1 MKSLEHID
9 PIFEGLFSKINPKI
23 AASFTDE
30 QLKAIQRGFGS
41 HVWTRHS
48 VNIRVLFPIPGLR
61 FYLVLLAGSECLS
74 QQGLQYKKGRY
85 PLLNPGNFI
94 LLTVFLTILLS
105 CGFTIFCFLWSS
117 LISLTSISTSPYP
130 TSIPWIFDKSE
141 CEYTNRT
148 WRNNKCWDNKHS
160 SMF

>member
-9 PIFEGLFSKINPKI
+9 PIFEGLFSKISPKV

-41 HVWTRHS
+41 HVWTRHYMD
-48 VNIRVLFPIPGLR
+48 IRVSFPIQRLR
-61 FYLVLLAGSECLS
+61 LYLVLLAGSEYLS
-74 QQGLQYKKGRY
+74 QQGLQHKQDRY
-85 PLLNPGNFI
+85 PLFNLGNLI
-94 LLTVFLTILLS
+94 LLTVFATILLS
-105 CGFTIFCFLWSS
+105 CGFTIFYFFWSS
-117 LISLTSISTSPYP
+117 VISLTSISTSPYP

-148 WRNNKCWDNKHS
+148 WRNDKCWDDKHS

>member
-9 PIFEGLFSKINPKI
+9 PIFEGLFSKISPKI

-48 VNIRVLFPIPGLR
+48 VDIRVSFPIPGLR

-74 QQGLQYKKGRY
+74 QQGLQYKKSRY

-94 LLTVFLTILLS
+94 LLTVFVTILLS
-105 CGFTIFCFLWSS
+105 CGFTIFCFLWSYEKQQE
-117 LISLTSISTSPYP
+117 LLWELGKIEIGVGTLVN
-130 TSIPWIFDKSE
+130 
-141 CEYTNRT
+141 TNQRI
-148 WRNNKCWDNKHS
+148 DAAV
-160 SMF
+160 

>member
-23 AASFTDE
+23 ADSFTDE
-30 QLKAIQRGFGS
+30 QIEAIQRGFYS
-41 HVWTRHS
+41 HIWTRHS
-48 VNIRVLFPIPGLR
+48 LDIRVSFRISRLR

-74 QQGLQYKKGRY
+74 QQCLQHKKGRY
-85 PLLNPGNFI
+85 SLLNPGNII
-94 LLTVFLTILLS
+94 LLTVFSTILLS
-105 CGFTIFCFLWSS
+105 CGLTIFCFLWSS
-117 LISLTSISTSPYP
+117 LISLTSISSSPYP

-148 WRNNKCWDNKHS
+148 WRDDKCWDDKHS
-160 SMF
+160 PMF